1 MQKGVG
7 KIRAAAS
14 PISGLLGKGLAA
26 TGTPLGMLALEPL
39 YIGQQLAEGDSAGE
53 IATNPLNYLG
63 AAFAAPLTQQATK
76 FASPAVSSFMRLGI
90 SPGVLKTVSR
100 RFGLPGLALSA
111 GISGY
116 EMFDNYR
123 SGRGLFEDE

>member
-39 YIGQQLAEGDSAGE
+39 YIGSQLAAGDSVGE
-53 IATNPLNYLG
+53 IATNPINYLG
-63 AAFAAPLTQQATK
+63 AAFASPLTQQATK
-76 FASPAVSSFMRLGI
+76 FASPAVSSIMRLGI
-90 SPGVLKTVSR
+90 SPTMLKNCIKKIWITGS
-100 RFGLPGLALSA
+100 S
-111 GISGY
+111 IICWY
-116 EMFDNYR
+116 
-123 SGRGLFEDE
+123 